1 MTCFLHSNYK
11 EPVLDFGLGIVVMD
25 TAREAKKV
33 ATARTAATF
42 SMEQI
47 VSVQINP
54 KSTVF
59 SSSKIDKKTAP
70 AHDFFLGC
78 DAREIDDLRRI
89 PSVEVAA

>member
-1 MTCFLHSNYK
+1 MQAEKPKKSRRP
-11 EPVLDFGLGIVVMD
+11 EPLRLFDGADRIGPDQSKID
-25 TAREAKKV
+25 R
-33 ATARTAATF
+33 
-42 SMEQI
+42 
-47 VSVQINP
+47 
-54 KSTVF
+54 F